1 MKVNSGIAGVFWIVL
16 SATAFGGGPKGPDM
30 SITLDPS
37 KPAFKDQ
44 RKSRTA
50 PDIGYAGT
58 IADLGP
64 EYFDAFFVK
73 NPDATWHAFKAAGA
87 HFVKEWNA
95 NKSWEVGRAYAALK
109 TEEERAAFRKKHGGW
124 WANTCGDPKI
134 IYDWRKKHGVKV
146 LLCLEQYGT
155 YTDVKTGAR
164 AEDIESVKRSIVD
177 FVRWIVDNGYRDQVA
192 GFELGNEPFFCTETD
207 SPEVHASRWAQI
219 VPEIKRI
226 FPECNIGIPIAEYR
240 AGDPDIAAVRARS
253 TAVDKWF
260 SGDKEFGFKRIN
272 QWSGRFIVAF
282 SNQLHNVSHVIYHF
296 YGGDAAW
303 GCGPAGYGRIRSFAK
318 VFPEIKDKRVWIT
331 EWRERS
337 DEDVRCQQMHSSS
350 IFKAHYMLSTICQP
364 EIDGICLHTA
374 SFLSGGFCITD
385 GRRWHMQID
394 EVANHTYYDPDGLG
408 LGNLRIVEGPVGPV
422 FKLYT
427 EALMEHPLIYDH
439 GVADC
444 GTITDK
450 HYWSA
455 AGFYAF
461 HHKMVGWLSRGADPK
476 KKPSNEGNA
485 EWVLTMNPQKTSVAM
500 LVCNSMDR
508 VWKPKFTVKGY
519 KIGKPHY
526 RTFRCK
532 EEHVFLHQV
541 PGEPKPTWEE
551 EYDGDV
557 AAIEVP
563 AYTIATIEFP
573 IRRGR

>member
-1 MKVNSGIAGVFWIVL
+1 MLRCKLVIVVAVLAGG
-16 SATAFGGGPKGPDM
+16 TAYAARPDM

-50 PDIGYAGT
+50 PDIGYAGS
-58 IADLGP
+58 IADQGGRFF
-64 EYFDAFFVK
+64 EEFFVRD
-73 NPDATWHAFKAAGA
+73 PDATWRTFEAAGA

-95 NKSWEVGRAYAALK
+95 NRSWQVGRAYAALK
-109 TEEERAAFRKKHGGW
+109 TDEEREAFRKRHNGT
-124 WANTCGDPKI
+124 WANVCGDPKI
-134 IYDWRKKHGVKV
+134 SYDWRQKHGVKT
-146 LLCLEQYGT
+146 LLCIEQYGV
-155 YTDVKTGAR
+155 YADDR
-164 AEDIESVKRSIVD
+164 AEVWTNDIAVVKRSILE

-192 GFELGNEPFFCTETD
+192 GFELGNEPFFACKDD
-207 SPEVHASRWAQI
+207 SPEVYAERWAQI

-260 SGDKEFGFKRIN
+260 ADSKEFGFQNLN

-282 SNQLHNVSHVIYHF
+282 SNQLHNVSHVVYHF
-296 YGGDAAW
+296 YGGDAAY
-303 GCGPAGYGRIRSFAK
+303 GCGPCGYARLRRFAEI
-318 VFPEIKDKRVWIT
+318 FPEIKDKRVWIT

-337 DEDVRCQQMHSSS
+337 DEDQRCQQMHSSS

-374 SFLSGGFCITD
+374 ATLSGGFLLSD

-394 EVANHTYYDPDGLG
+394 EVPLHPFADPDGLG
-408 LGNLRIVEGPVGPV
+408 RPRLLVGPVGPV
-422 FKLYT
+422 FKLYS
-427 EALMEHPLIYDH
+427 EALLKHPLIYDH

-444 GTITDK
+444 GTITDR

-461 HHKMVGWLSRGADPK
+461 HHKMVKWLSAGADPK
-476 KKPSNEGNA
+476 KKPVSTGNA
-485 EWVLTMNPQKTSVAM
+485 EWTLALNPEKTSVSM
-500 LVCNSMDR
+500 LVCNSLPR
-508 VWKPKFTVKGY
+508 AWKPKFSVTGY
-519 KIGKPHY
+519 EVGKPHY

-551 EYDGDV
+551 EYDGDA

-573 IRRGR
+573 IRKGGAR